1 MGGSEEVARRLV
13 ASVSRNLGQSAT
25 LATLARDVFVRNG
38 GEESPT
44 DWEKRQVS
52 EHLDIL
58 RRAYIVEEVPGWAPA
73 SRSPER
79 VRIKPRRYLAD
90 PSIAAATLGMSGP
103 SLLQDWRTFGLVF
116 ENLCMRDLATYAQA
130 LPHPAPEPLRYYRD
144 DAGLEV
150 DAVVEQADGRWAALE
165 VKVGMDKVDGAARNL
180 LRLAAKVGGRAGARV
195 PLHPS
200 SPSSSAWGRPR
211 SAGRTGCAWFR
222 SGCWARSRPSLRRP
236 RLMPPRSVFL
246 RAAATTPA

>member
-1 MGGSEEVARRLV
+1 MRTKS
-13 ASVSRNLGQSAT
+13 
-25 LATLARDVFVRNG
+25 
-38 GEESPT
+38 
-44 DWEKRQVS
+44 KR
-52 EHLDIL
+52 
-58 RRAYIVEEVPGWAPA
+58 YF
-73 SRSPER
+73 
-79 VRIKPRRYLAD
+79 AD

-103 SLLQDWRTFGLVF
+103 SLLQDWQTFGLVF

-195 PLHPS
+195 PAPS
-200 SPSSSAWGRPR
+200 FLAVLVGVGE
-211 SAGRTGCAWFR
+211 AAF
-222 SGCWARSRPSLRRP
+222 RRP
-236 RLMPPRSVFL
+236 DGVCVVPIGLLGP
-246 RAAATTPA
+246 